1 MLINVI
7 VFEILKITAEVRKI
21 INSVRYDLTFI
32 ELSEIAR
39 VSGDTALLMLLVF
52 YPIKKIYL
60 RSTMYEI
67 YSMIFVLQKI
77 NTSKDKVT
85 TFH

>member
-1 MLINVI
+1 MLTNVI
-7 VFEILKITAEVRKI
+7 VFEIFKITAEVIKI
-21 INSVRYDLTFI
+21 INSVKYDVTFI

-39 VSGDTALLMLLVF
+39 VSGDTALLMLFVF
-52 YPIKKIYL
+52 YPIEKIYL
-60 RSTMYEI
+60 RSTMYDI

-85 TFH
+85 TFQ